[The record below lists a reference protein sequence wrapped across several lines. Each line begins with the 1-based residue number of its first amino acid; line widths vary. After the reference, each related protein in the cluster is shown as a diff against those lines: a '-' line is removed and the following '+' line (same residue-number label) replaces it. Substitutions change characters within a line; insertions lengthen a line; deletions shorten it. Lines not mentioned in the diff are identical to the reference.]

1 MQKKSIIIYVTAIVL
16 VVAVC
21 FTSVFF
27 VMKKNSKGLRRT
39 HKPTAQTSESVENTD
54 DSTEMLAVEASL
66 DSMNTTQP
74 APDISQDYI
83 YNGNGTLELIYTTR
97 NADKLFYYCGDQL
110 ATAGMQVVAKYS
122 DGGCQYVTNSVD
134 VLHPDMYTPGYKTVT
149 LKYTDGKG
157 TMKSTSYSIYI
168 EEPSVQLN
176 YSEITLDVGKSWTVR
191 ASVSPENCY
200 VTWASSANKV
210 ASVSGS
216 GTVCDITGNGYGSV
230 TITAS
235 ITYNGRTYSDSC
247 VVSVSYADSTIDIYD
262 AYWYDYSYYNNTM
275 YFYLSGTVQSNY
287 DLDWV
292 SVQLSGPQNVN
303 GIIQDIDLY
312 FSFDDSYLN
321 GNTFDLDQGEY
332 YFKVLPGYQYTLY
345 VFATDIYGG
354 STSVS
359 TTLVAAP
366 DPNTTTTYYYYQGY

>member
-83 YNGNGTLELIYTTR
+83 YTGNGTLELIYITR

-110 ATAGMQVVAKYS
+110 STTGMQVVAKYS

-134 VLHPDMYTPGYKTVT
+134 VSHPDMYTPGYKTVT

-157 TMKSTSYSIYI
+157 CLLYTS
-168 EEPSVQLN
+168 PSP
-176 YSEITLDVGKSWTVR
+176 R
-191 ASVSPENCY
+191 
-200 VTWASSANKV
+200 
-210 ASVSGS
+210 
-216 GTVCDITGNGYGSV
+216 
-230 TITAS
+230 
-235 ITYNGRTYSDSC
+235 
-247 VVSVSYADSTIDIYD
+247 D
-262 AYWYDYSYYNNTM
+262 A
-275 YFYLSGTVQSNY
+275 
-287 DLDWV
+287 
-292 SVQLSGPQNVN
+292 
-303 GIIQDIDLY
+303 
-312 FSFDDSYLN
+312 
-321 GNTFDLDQGEY
+321 
-332 YFKVLPGYQYTLY
+332 
-345 VFATDIYGG
+345 
-354 STSVS
+354 
-359 TTLVAAP
+359 
-366 DPNTTTTYYYYQGY
+366 